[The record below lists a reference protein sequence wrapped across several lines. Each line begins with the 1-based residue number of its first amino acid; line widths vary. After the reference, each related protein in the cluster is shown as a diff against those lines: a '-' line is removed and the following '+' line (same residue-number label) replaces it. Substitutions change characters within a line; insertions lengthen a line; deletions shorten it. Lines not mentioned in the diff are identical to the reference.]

1 MNRIVRAILAA
12 AVTVATLVL
21 LTPTA
26 DAVPSYTRRYGLECS
41 SCHTMWG
48 SLNAAGVTFRLSGY
62 RAMFGR
68 DLVPISPDID
78 VGAGVFA
85 IPTTLP
91 LSFITGA
98 GGDWRTEKRA
108 PSDGTVFRRTA
119 SSLNVEDA
127 SIFLTGPIGK
137 HFSVFA
143 EFPMFES
150 KGWEFTPTGPSE
162 ANDHTQ
168 VRQFQFESESPAFEV
183 AKFWFNNLLGE
194 ALLPRDSFNAL
205 VGITHLPLAYP
216 SGKVRL
222 SVNQYLVYERR
233 ALDLISPLMPSSF
246 LVGDSNDKLFRLSE
260 PQALAEINGMIV
272 PGGSPTDTSKRETF
286 WLEYHLG
293 MSNGSAVLADNNN
306 AKDAYGRLVG
316 RYYGQSL
323 GVFAYFSPDTYDDTL
338 RRGAALNQSC
348 HSPLGGLEFPF
359 PQNINCQFDASGVV
373 LMDVPNGIMNP
384 ANPYGKNSEV
394 KLAVD
399 GTLSLV
405 PFNVPFALE
414 NQFMWSRESNPT
426 LFGAN
431 FTWIGGFHQ
440 LNWYIAKE
448 AVAYARFD
456 WIQGK
461 EFNDMPFGGITDTKP
476 REWDVVA
483 GVQYLVYQNVKL
495 TGEFRHHVFED
506 QAVHPSDLRRARLT
520 DDGGTVRV
528 MLGF

>member
-1 MNRIVRAILAA
+1 MKRIVRAILAA
-12 AVTVATLVL
+12 AVTAATLIL

-91 LSFITGA
+91 LSFITGF
-98 GGDWRTEKRA
+98 GGDWRTEKRQ
-108 PSDGTVFRRTA
+108 PSDGTILRRTA

-150 KGWEFTPTGPSE
+150 KAWEFTPTGPSE

-168 VRQFQFESESPAFEV
+168 VRQFQFTSESPAFEV

-205 VGITHLPLAYP
+205 VGITHIPLAYP

-233 ALDLISPLMPSSF
+233 ALDLISPLMPGSF

-323 GVFAYFSPDTYDDTL
+323 GVFGYFSPDTYDDTL
-338 RRGAALNQSC
+338 RRGAALN
-348 HSPLGGLEFPF
+348 P
-359 PQNINCQFDASGVV
+359 AS
-373 LMDVPNGIMNP
+373 
-384 ANPYGKNSEV
+384 
-394 KLAVD
+394 
-399 GTLSLV
+399 LSLGRRRIPV
-405 PFNVPFALE
+405 PTGLPIRPFWGSFNGRCPKWDHE
-414 NQFMWSRESNPT
+414 SREPVRQEQCGEAGGGRHPQ
-426 LFGAN
+426 LGA
-431 FTWIGGFHQ
+431 FQYPVRPRKPVHV
-440 LNWYIAKE
+440 E
-448 AVAYARFD
+448 
-456 WIQGK
+456 
-461 EFNDMPFGGITDTKP
+461 P
-476 REWDVVA
+476 REQSHAVRRELHLDRRLPSA
-483 GVQYLVYQNVKL
+483 QLVHRQ
-495 TGEFRHHVFED
+495 GGRG
-506 QAVHPSDLRRARLT
+506 LRSVRL
-520 DDGGTVRV
+520 DPGQGIQ
-528 MLGF
+528 

>member
-1 MNRIVRAILAA
+1 MKQIVRAVVAA
-12 AVTVATLVL
+12 AVAIATLVL
-21 LTPTA
+21 LVPSA
-26 DAVPSYTRRYGLECS
+26 EAVPSYTRRYGLECS

-62 RAMFGR
+62 RAMFGK
-68 DLVPISPDID
+68 DLVPLSPDID

-91 LSFITGA
+91 LSFITGF
-98 GGDWRTEKRA
+98 GGDWRTEKRE
-108 PSDGTVFRRTA
+108 PSDGTIFRRTA

-143 EFPMFES
+143 EFPMFEN
-150 KGWEFTPTGPSE
+150 KGWEFTPTGPAE

-205 VGITHLPLAYP
+205 VGITHLPLPYSP
-216 SGKVRL
+216 GKVRL

-233 ALDLISPLMPSSF
+233 ALDLISPSLPGSF
-246 LVGDSNDKLFRLSE
+246 LPGDSNDKLFRLSE
-260 PQALAEINGMIV
+260 PQALAEINGMVV
-272 PGGSPTDTSKRETF
+272 PVGSPTDTSKRETF

-306 AKDAYGRLVG
+306 AKDVYGRLVG

-323 GVFAYFSPDTYDDTL
+323 GVFGYFSPDTYDDTL
-338 RRGAALNQSC
+338 RKGSAITCGSGTA
-348 HSPLGGLEFPF
+348 LEFP
-359 PQNINCQFDASGVV
+359 NLGNCFDLGLVDPAS
-373 LMDVPNGIMNP
+373 LLPLTGIMNP
-384 ANPYGKNSEV
+384 ANPFAKNE
-394 KLAVD
+394 LAKIGVD
-399 GTLSLV
+399 WTFSLV
-405 PFNVPFALE
+405 PFNIPFSLD
-414 NQFMWSRESNPT
+414 NQVMWSRESNTT
-426 LFGAN
+426 LFGVP
-431 FTWIGGFHQ
+431 FTWVGGFHQ
-440 LNWYIAKE
+440 LNWFIAKE

-461 EFNDMPFGGITDTKP
+461 EFNDVPFGGVTDVKP

-483 GVQYLVYQNVKL
+483 GVQYLVFQNAKL
-495 TGEFRHHVFED
+495 TGEFRHHVFSD
-506 QAVHPSDLRRARLT
+506 QIFKDVRQAKLI

-528 MLGF
+528 SLGF

>member
-1 MNRIVRAILAA
+1 MKRIVRAILAA
-12 AVTVATLVL
+12 AVTAATLIL

-91 LSFITGA
+91 LSFITGF
-98 GGDWRTEKRA
+98 GGDWRTEKRQ
-108 PSDGTVFRRTA
+108 PSDGTILRRTA

-150 KGWEFTPTGPSE
+150 KAWEFTPTGPSE

-168 VRQFQFESESPAFEV
+168 VRQFQFTSESPAFEV

-205 VGITHLPLAYP
+205 VGITHIPLAYP

-233 ALDLISPLMPSSF
+233 ALDLISPLMPGSF
-246 LVGDSNDKLFRLSE
+246 L
-260 PQALAEINGMIV
+260 
-272 PGGSPTDTSKRETF
+272 
-286 WLEYHLG
+286 
-293 MSNGSAVLADNNN
+293 
-306 AKDAYGRLVG
+306 GRL
-316 RYYGQSL
+316 
-323 GVFAYFSPDTYDDTL
+323 
-338 RRGAALNQSC
+338 
-348 HSPLGGLEFPF
+348 E
-359 PQNINCQFDASGVV
+359 
-373 LMDVPNGIMNP
+373 
-384 ANPYGKNSEV
+384 
-394 KLAVD
+394 
-399 GTLSLV
+399 
-405 PFNVPFALE
+405 
-414 NQFMWSRESNPT
+414 
-426 LFGAN
+426 
-431 FTWIGGFHQ
+431 
-440 LNWYIAKE
+440 
-448 AVAYARFD
+448 
-456 WIQGK
+456 
-461 EFNDMPFGGITDTKP
+461 
-476 REWDVVA
+476 
-483 GVQYLVYQNVKL
+483 
-495 TGEFRHHVFED
+495 
-506 QAVHPSDLRRARLT
+506 
-520 DDGGTVRV
+520 
-528 MLGF
+528 